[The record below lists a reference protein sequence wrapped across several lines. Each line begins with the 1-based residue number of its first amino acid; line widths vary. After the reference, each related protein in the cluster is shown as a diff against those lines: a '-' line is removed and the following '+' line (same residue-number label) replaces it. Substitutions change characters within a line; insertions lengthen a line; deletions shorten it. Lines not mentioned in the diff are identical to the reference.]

1 MSLTIYKK
9 PKDVTKQYGFTSAT
23 LRSWAIEGKIKYI
36 TTPNNYRLY
45 DIDSIRSFIGD
56 SNTTSGNKYIYARVS
71 SAKQKE
77 DLQRQIK
84 ELQEAYPGH
93 NIIKDIGSG
102 INFKRQG
109 LCSLLERL
117 HQGMVSEVVVMHRDR
132 LARFAFD
139 LLEFIFKQK
148 GCRLVVHRQGKGAE
162 STEQLAEDLMAITTV
177 FVATHHGKRA
187 AENRKRRKS
196 SQEKEKEGEISSKKR
211 APSDSD
217 PEDSSI
223 PELGGESDSE

>member
-1 MSLTIYKK
+1 MSLTTYKK
-9 PKDVTKQYGFTSAT
+9 PKDVTKQYGLTSAT

-36 TTPNNYRLY
+36 TTPSNYRLY
-45 DIDSIRSFIGD
+45 DIDSIRNLLGD
-56 SNTTSGNKYIYARVS
+56 SNTATGHKYIYARVS

-84 ELQEAYPGH
+84 ELQEAYPEH
-93 NIIKDIGSG
+93 KVVKDIGSG

-117 HQGMVSEVVVMHRDR
+117 HQGMVSEVVIMHRDR
-132 LARFAFD
+132 LARFAYD
-139 LLEFIFKQK
+139 LLELIFKQK
-148 GCRLVVHRQGKGAE
+148 RCRLVVHRQGQGPE
-162 STEQLAEDLMAITTV
+162 STAQLTEDLLAITTV

-217 PEDSSI
+217 QEDSNI
-223 PELGGESDSE
+223 PELGGESNSE